1 MDEFKKDLESNKRGN
16 DERAD
21 RFKLK
26 NGDNK
31 IVILTNPIGFS
42 TVFGLGIAYEG
53 CGYAQ
58 YAGRKY
64 KCYVLDTTDNK
75 VKIADFS
82 YTTAQKL
89 SALSE
94 GTRTAFEGFPMPYVV
109 NLKTDNAGTKEVTT
123 DVLAMEDY
131 SVDSAV
137 LEQLEAYSPIQEV
150 IDNLKKWQ
158 KKQNEENPEM
168 PGKIEAYI
176 AKREKEVAEHQ
187 AKANKD
193 SKIAESTVQIDPD
206 YPIEDE
212 TSDGEEIPF

>member
-1 MDEFKKDLESNKRGN
+1 MSNDITDFKKDLQENKRGEDN
-16 DERAD
+16 RAD

-42 TVFGLGIAYEG
+42 TVFGIGMAYEN
-53 CGYAQ
+53 CGYGQ

-64 KCYVLDTTDNK
+64 KCYILDTTDEQ

-94 GTRTAFEGFPMPYVV
+94 GTRTAFQGFPMPYAI
-109 NLKTDNAGTKEVTT
+109 NLKTSNAGTKEVTT

-131 SVDSAV
+131 TLSEAV
-137 LEQLEAYSPIQEV
+137 LSQIEAYSPIQEI

-168 PGKIEAYI
+168 KAKIEAFLSKKTQEED
-176 AKREKEVAEHQ
+176 ARKS
-187 AKANKD
+187 KD
-193 SKIAESTVQIDPD
+193 KNMAESSVQIDPD
-206 YPIEDE
+206 YPDEDLPE
-212 TSDGEEIPF
+212 GITPF

>member
-1 MDEFKKDLESNKRGN
+1 MDDFKKDLQENKRGEDN
-16 DERAD
+16 RAE
-21 RFKLK
+21 RFKLV

-42 TVFGLGIAYEG
+42 TVFGIGMAYED
-53 CGYAQ
+53 CGYGQ

-64 KCYVLDTTDNK
+64 KCYVLDTTDDK

-94 GTRTAFEGFPMPYVV
+94 GTRTAFEGFPMPYAI
-109 NLKTDNAGTKEVTT
+109 NLKTSKAGTKEVMT
-123 DVLAMEDY
+123 DCLAMEDY
-131 SVDSAV
+131 TLSEAV
-137 LEQLEAYSPIQEV
+137 LAQLEGFSPIQEV

-168 PGKIEAYI
+168 KAKIEAFL
-176 AKREKEVAEHQ
+176 AKKEKEQEERM
-187 AKANKD
+187 ANTEKD
-193 SKIAESTVQIDPD
+193 KHMAESSVQIDPD
-206 YPIEDE
+206 YPDE
-212 TSDGEEIPF
+212 ELPEGITPF